1 MMNNPI
7 VDEVHRIR
15 EELLAK
21 FGGDL
26 HALAR
31 DLQRKTEEARAAGK
45 RVVERPPHAP
55 RGDAPENKLPIR

>member
-1 MMNNPI
+1 MVNNPI
-7 VDEVHRIR
+7 VDEVHQVR

-31 DLQRKTEEARAAGK
+31 DIQRRTEEAHASGK
-45 RVVERPPHAP
+45 NVVARPPRLP
-55 RGDAPENKLPIR
+55 RVDSPQKRLPAR

>member
-7 VDEVHRIR
+7 VDEVHHVR

-26 HALAR
+26 HALAE
-31 DLQRKTEEARAAGK
+31 DIQRRTEEARAAGK
-45 RVVERPPHAP
+45 NVVARPPRLP
-55 RGDAPENKLPIR
+55 RADSNWKKLPAR

>member
-15 EELLAK
+15 EEVLAK

-31 DLQRKTEEARAAGK
+31 ELQRKTEEARRAGK
-45 RVVERPPHAP
+45 AVVERPPHSP
-55 RGDAPENKLPIR
+55 LGDAPQNRIPTR